1 MGKKRFVLRA
11 AVLSCAMW
19 MLQPTSAAEAARHL
33 DDITYARIG
42 NRALQ
47 LDLHMPAGVA
57 RPPLVVYVHGGAWR
71 AGSKD
76 EYPRFLV
83 EQGFAVASVEFRAS
97 GEARFP
103 ADVHDIKAAVR
114 FLRVKAKDFGYG
126 GERIA
131 ISGASSGGHLAAM
144 VATTNGMAELEGNLG
159 EFTRASSAVQALV
172 SWFGASNLNTI
183 LAQSTPFGLS
193 VREPA
198 LKLLLGALPPE
209 VPALS
214 KLASPVTHVAAGDP
228 PALLLHGNQDPQM
241 PVNQTLE
248 LEAAY
253 RRARLPVEMIIIDGA
268 GHGGDAFYIGE
279 PAERV
284 LAFLRKA
291 IGSQASPPR

>member
-1 MGKKRFVLRA
+1 MGKGRWVLRA
-11 AVLSCAMW
+11 AALCCALW
-19 MLQPTSAAEAARHL
+19 TCQPTSAAESARHL
-33 DDITYARIG
+33 HDITYARIG
-42 NRALQ
+42 NRALS
-47 LDLHMPAGVA
+47 LDLHLPAGVT

-83 EQGFAVASVEFRAS
+83 ERGFAVASVEFRAS
-97 GEARFP
+97 SEARFP

-114 FLRVKAKDFGYG
+114 FLRANAQQYGYG

-144 VATTNGMAELEGNLG
+144 VGTTNGMAELEGNLG
-159 EFTRASSAVQALV
+159 EFPRESSAVQALV

-209 VPALS
+209 VPALA
-214 KLASPVTHVAAGDP
+214 KLASPVTHVGAGDP

-248 LEAAY
+248 LEGAY
-253 RRARLPVEMIIIDGA
+253 RRARLPVEMIIIEA
-268 GHGGDAFYIGE
+268 GHGGDAFYAGE

-284 LAFLRKA
+284 LAFLRKN
-291 IGSQASPPR
+291 IGQASPPR